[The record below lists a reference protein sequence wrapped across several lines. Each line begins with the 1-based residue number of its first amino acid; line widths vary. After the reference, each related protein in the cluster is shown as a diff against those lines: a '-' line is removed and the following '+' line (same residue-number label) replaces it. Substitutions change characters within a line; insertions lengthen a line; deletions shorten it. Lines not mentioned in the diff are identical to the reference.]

1 MTFYLAL
8 VGGVALG
15 LLLGCLIAPK
25 RLSFELDDPPTSV
38 TTSSPSLQ
46 DRPVLLDEGDTEL
59 FQDGA
64 ARPRGAV

>member
-1 MTFYLAL
+1 MFYFMLLAGL
-8 VGGVALG
+8 ALG

-25 RLSFELDDPPTSV
+25 RLSFPLDDPPTSV

-64 ARPRGAV
+64 ARPSGAV